1 MQFIF
6 RGMLRIAPL
15 AHIFTFA
22 FFDLFITT
30 GPGAAD
36 DIMPWAPEALLV
48 TAIWYALMLRVGVLA
63 TGAAFF
69 FNQALMA
76 IPLTLEMHVWYAGRT
91 LVAFTLFAAL
101 LIYEF

>member
-48 TAIWYALMLRVGVLA
+48 TAICMR
-63 TGAAFF
+63 
-69 FNQALMA
+69 
-76 IPLTLEMHVWYAGRT
+76 
-91 LVAFTLFAAL
+91 
-101 LIYEF
+101 